1 MYSFATYKNQYKAN
15 LKLAL
20 PVVLTQLGQILTQFA
35 DNLMVGRYGG
45 DDPTPLAA
53 VSFGGAVFFILFI
66 AAIGI
71 ALGMTPLVGELYA
84 QGDREKSAGL
94 LQNGILFY
102 GLLGLAMAVV
112 QYAAIPL
119 LYHLGQPAEVVD
131 MAIPYY
137 KMLVY
142 SMPFIMLFFT
152 FKQFLEGVGN
162 TKVEMVVTIVANL
175 ANIGFNWVFI
185 YGRYGFPEMGAEG
198 AGLGTLMS
206 RIIAPIGMVAYFY
219 SRHKYRA
226 YLDGFSPRNYSW
238 ATVKKLLH
246 MGLPISMQ
254 MFLEASAFVGTG
266 IMMGWFNK
274 ETMSANQIAT
284 TIGNCA
290 FMIVMSIGAATT
302 IRVSH
307 CYGARNIGELSLA
320 AVKFGQNILAEN
332 NNYALV
338 LASTDLDGIPSNVRD
353 QAREKAEALGEKG
366 KYAFTLHKPS
376 LIPFLTYSSK
386 RELREQIYKAY
397 LNRCNNGDEYDNK
410 QLIND
415 FIRLRTEKAHLLGY
429 PSYAAYVVA
438 DEMAGTTDA
447 VYKLLDEIWAPAL
460 ESAKGELAEMEVL
473 FKKDFPEGEF
483 ASWDWWYYAEKVR
496 KQKYELDEEMLRP
509 YFSLE
514 NVQGGIF
521 FLANRLYGIT
531 FRPVIVPLYHPD
543 ATAYE
548 VLDADESHLGV
559 LYFDYFPR
567 DGKSQGAW
575 CGNYVEQTYRD
586 GKRVAP
592 VVSIVCNFTRPTS
605 NSPALLTLDE
615 TETLFHE
622 FGHALHFLF
631 HDVKYRGL
639 TEVEGD
645 FVELP
650 SQLMENWAFE
660 PELLKQYAVNYR
672 SKDAVIPEYLVAKL
686 RRSELFNQGFMTTEL
701 IAAALSDMDI
711 HSTTEYAPFDPMEFE
726 RQALTEKRGL
736 IPQIEPRYRYPY
748 FSHIF
753 DGGYSAGYYFYTWA
767 EVLDKDAFEAF
778 RESGDLFNKKI
789 ADDFRRKILA
799 RGGSEDGMTMYR
811 AFRGKDPDKRAMLRS
826 RGLWN
831 EPEPEPADSLGMPIA
846 GEELK

>member
-1 MYSFATYKNQYKAN
+1 MKRIT
-15 LKLAL
+15 AL
-20 PVVLTQLGQILTQFA
+20 LTLILTMTLVSCKSDKHAGENPFFA
-35 DNLMVGRYGG
+35 EWNTPYGVPPFDRIAPEHFLPALERGMSLHDAEIDAITSDNDAPTFENVILAYDRSGRMLAQTELIFGMLCAAEN
-45 DDPTPLAA
+45 TPEMQALQERVMPLLAA
-53 VSFGGAVFFILFI
+53 HADKILLNEKLFERVKAVYDRRGALELDAEQSRLLEKTYRDFVRAGALLD
-66 AAIGI
+66 AEQKARLKAI
-71 ALGMTPLVGELYA
+71 
-84 QGDREKSAGL
+84 
-94 LQNGILFY
+94 N
-102 GLLGLAMAVV
+102 
-112 QYAAIPL
+112 
-119 LYHLGQPAEVVD
+119 
-131 MAIPYY
+131 
-137 KMLVY
+137 
-142 SMPFIMLFFT
+142 
-152 FKQFLEGVGN
+152 
-162 TKVEMVVTIVANL
+162 
-175 ANIGFNWVFI
+175 
-185 YGRYGFPEMGAEG
+185 
-198 AGLGTLMS
+198 
-206 RIIAPIGMVAYFY
+206 
-219 SRHKYRA
+219 
-226 YLDGFSPRNYSW
+226 
-238 ATVKKLLH
+238 
-246 MGLPISMQ
+246 
-254 MFLEASAFVGTG
+254 
-266 IMMGWFNK
+266 
-274 ETMSANQIAT
+274 
-284 TIGNCA
+284 
-290 FMIVMSIGAATT
+290 
-302 IRVSH
+302 
-307 CYGARNIGELSLA
+307 GELSLA

-332 NNYALV
+332 GNYALV
-338 LASTDLDGIPSNVRD
+338 LESADLDGIPSNVRD
-353 QAREKAEALGEKG
+353 QAREKAEATGKKG
-366 KYAFTLHKPS
+366 KYVFTLHKPS
-376 LIPFLTYSSK
+376 LIPFLTYSQK
-386 RELREQIYKAY
+386 RELREEIYNAY

-429 PSYAAYVVA
+429 PSYADYVVA

-447 VYKLLDEIWAPAL
+447 VYKLLNEIWTPAL
-460 ESAKGELAEMEVL
+460 ERAKGELAEMEEL
-473 FKKDFPEGEF
+473 FKKDYPDGEF

-496 KQKYELDEEMLRP
+496 KQKYQLEEELLRP

-514 NVQGGIF
+514 NVQSGIF

-531 FRPVIVPLYHPD
+531 FRPIVVPLYHPD
-543 ATAYE
+543 AIAYE

-575 CGNYVEQTYRD
+575 CGNYVEQTYED

-605 NSPALLTLDE
+605 NAPALLTLDE

-650 SQLMENWAFE
+650 SQLMENWAFD
-660 PELLKQYAVNYR
+660 PEVLKQYAVHYR
-672 SKDAVIPEYLVAKL
+672 SNEVIPEYLAAKL

-701 IAAALSDMDI
+701 IAASLSDMDI
-711 HSTTEYAPFDPMEFE
+711 HSITEYEPFDPMEFE
-726 RQALTEKRGL
+726 RKALTEKRGL

-767 EVLDKDAFEAF
+767 EVLDKDVFEAF

-811 AFRGKDPDKRAMLRS
+811 DFRGKDPDKRAMLRS

-831 EPEPEPADSLGMPIA
+831 EPEPADSLA
-846 GEELK
+846 GSPEPAEGFRVEAVPEN

>member
-1 MYSFATYKNQYKAN
+1 MKRIT
-15 LKLAL
+15 AL
-20 PVVLTQLGQILTQFA
+20 LTLILTMTLVSCKSDKHAGENPFFA
-35 DNLMVGRYGG
+35 EWNTPYGVPPFDRIAPEHFLPALERGMSLHDAEIDAITSDNDAPTFENVILAYDRSGRMLAQTELIFGMLCAAEN
-45 DDPTPLAA
+45 TPEMQALQERVMPLLAA
-53 VSFGGAVFFILFI
+53 HADKILLNEKLFERVKAVYDRRGALELDAEQNRLLEKTYHDFVRAGALLD
-66 AAIGI
+66 AEQKARLKAI
-71 ALGMTPLVGELYA
+71 
-84 QGDREKSAGL
+84 
-94 LQNGILFY
+94 N
-102 GLLGLAMAVV
+102 
-112 QYAAIPL
+112 
-119 LYHLGQPAEVVD
+119 
-131 MAIPYY
+131 
-137 KMLVY
+137 
-142 SMPFIMLFFT
+142 
-152 FKQFLEGVGN
+152 
-162 TKVEMVVTIVANL
+162 
-175 ANIGFNWVFI
+175 
-185 YGRYGFPEMGAEG
+185 
-198 AGLGTLMS
+198 
-206 RIIAPIGMVAYFY
+206 
-219 SRHKYRA
+219 
-226 YLDGFSPRNYSW
+226 
-238 ATVKKLLH
+238 
-246 MGLPISMQ
+246 
-254 MFLEASAFVGTG
+254 
-266 IMMGWFNK
+266 
-274 ETMSANQIAT
+274 
-284 TIGNCA
+284 
-290 FMIVMSIGAATT
+290 
-302 IRVSH
+302 
-307 CYGARNIGELSLA
+307 GELSLA

-332 NNYALV
+332 GNYALV
-338 LASTDLDGIPSNVRD
+338 LESADLDGIPSNVRD
-353 QAREKAEALGEKG
+353 QAREKAEATGKKG
-366 KYAFTLHKPS
+366 KYVFTLHKPS
-376 LIPFLTYSSK
+376 LIPFLTYSQK
-386 RELREQIYKAY
+386 RELREEIYKAY

-429 PSYAAYVVA
+429 SSYADYVVA

-447 VYKLLDEIWAPAL
+447 VYKLLNEIWTPAL
-460 ESAKGELAEMEVL
+460 ERAKGELAEMEEL
-473 FKKDFPEGEF
+473 FRKDHPDGEF

-496 KQKYELDEEMLRP
+496 KQKYQLEEELLRP

-514 NVQGGIF
+514 NVQSGIF

-531 FRPVIVPLYHPD
+531 FRPIVVPLYHPD
-543 ATAYE
+543 AIAYE

-575 CGNYVEQTYRD
+575 CGNYVEQTYED

-605 NSPALLTLDE
+605 NAPALLTLDE

-650 SQLMENWAFE
+650 SQLMENWAFD
-660 PELLKQYAVNYR
+660 PEVLKQYAVHYR
-672 SKDAVIPEYLVAKL
+672 SNEVIPEYLVAKL

-701 IAAALSDMDI
+701 IAASLSDMDI
-711 HSTTEYAPFDPMEFE
+711 HSITEYEPFDPMEFE
-726 RQALTEKRGL
+726 RKALTEKRGL

-767 EVLDKDAFEAF
+767 EVLDKDVFEAF

-811 AFRGKDPDKRAMLRS
+811 DFRGKDPDKRAMLRS

-831 EPEPEPADSLGMPIA
+831 EPEPVDSLAGSPEPAEGFRVEAVP
-846 GEELK
+846 EN

>member
-1 MYSFATYKNQYKAN
+1 MAFASCKSDKNVGENPFFAEWDTPYGVPPFDRIAPAHFLPALERGMSLHDAEIDAITSN
-15 LKLAL
+15 NDDAMFENVILAYDDS
-20 PVVLTQLGQILTQFA
+20 GQMLAQTALIFGMLCEA
-35 DNLMVGRYGG
+35 EN
-45 DDPTPLAA
+45 TPEMQALQEQVMPLLAA
-53 VSFGGAVFFILFI
+53 HADKIRLNERLFERVKAVYDQRAALDLDAEQSRLLEKTYREFVRAGAL
-66 AAIGI
+66 
-71 ALGMTPLVGELYA
+71 L
-84 QGDREKSAGL
+84 DAGQKARL
-94 LQNGILFY
+94 
-102 GLLGLAMAVV
+102 
-112 QYAAIPL
+112 
-119 LYHLGQPAEVVD
+119 
-131 MAIPYY
+131 
-137 KMLVY
+137 
-142 SMPFIMLFFT
+142 
-152 FKQFLEGVGN
+152 
-162 TKVEMVVTIVANL
+162 
-175 ANIGFNWVFI
+175 
-185 YGRYGFPEMGAEG
+185 
-198 AGLGTLMS
+198 
-206 RIIAPIGMVAYFY
+206 
-219 SRHKYRA
+219 
-226 YLDGFSPRNYSW
+226 
-238 ATVKKLLH
+238 
-246 MGLPISMQ
+246 
-254 MFLEASAFVGTG
+254 
-266 IMMGWFNK
+266 K
-274 ETMSANQIAT
+274 EIN
-284 TIGNCA
+284 
-290 FMIVMSIGAATT
+290 
-302 IRVSH
+302 
-307 CYGARNIGELSLA
+307 GELSLA

-338 LASTDLDGIPSNVRD
+338 LASADLDGIPSNVRD

-376 LIPFLTYSSK
+376 LIPFLTYSQK
-386 RELREQIYKAY
+386 RELREEIYKAY
-397 LNRCNNGDEYDNK
+397 LNRGNNGDKYDNK

-429 PSYAAYVVA
+429 PSYAAYVVT

-447 VYKLLDEIWAPAL
+447 VYKLLDEIWTPAL
-460 ESAKGELAEMEVL
+460 ESAKGELAEMEAL

-496 KQKYELDEEMLRP
+496 KQKYELDEEMLKP

-592 VVSIVCNFTRPTS
+592 VVSIVCNFSRPTS

-711 HSTTEYAPFDPMEFE
+711 HSMTEYAPFDPMEFE

-767 EVLDKDAFEAF
+767 EVLDKDVFEAF
-778 RESGDLFNKKI
+778 RESGDLFNKRI

-831 EPEPEPADSLGMPIA
+831 EPEPADSLA
-846 GEELK
+846 GTPEPAEGFRVKALPEN

>member
-1 MYSFATYKNQYKAN
+1 MKRIT
-15 LKLAL
+15 AL
-20 PVVLTQLGQILTQFA
+20 LTLILTMTLVSCKSDKHAGENPFFA
-35 DNLMVGRYGG
+35 EWNTPYGVPPFDRIAPGHFLPALERGMSLHDAEIDAITSDNDAPTFENVILAYDRSGRMLAQTELIFGMLCAAEN
-45 DDPTPLAA
+45 TPEMQALQERVMPLLAA
-53 VSFGGAVFFILFI
+53 HADKILLNEKLFERVKAVYDRRGALELDAEQNRLLEKTYRDFVRAGALLD
-66 AAIGI
+66 AEQKARLKAI
-71 ALGMTPLVGELYA
+71 
-84 QGDREKSAGL
+84 
-94 LQNGILFY
+94 N
-102 GLLGLAMAVV
+102 
-112 QYAAIPL
+112 
-119 LYHLGQPAEVVD
+119 
-131 MAIPYY
+131 
-137 KMLVY
+137 
-142 SMPFIMLFFT
+142 
-152 FKQFLEGVGN
+152 
-162 TKVEMVVTIVANL
+162 
-175 ANIGFNWVFI
+175 
-185 YGRYGFPEMGAEG
+185 
-198 AGLGTLMS
+198 
-206 RIIAPIGMVAYFY
+206 
-219 SRHKYRA
+219 
-226 YLDGFSPRNYSW
+226 
-238 ATVKKLLH
+238 
-246 MGLPISMQ
+246 
-254 MFLEASAFVGTG
+254 
-266 IMMGWFNK
+266 
-274 ETMSANQIAT
+274 
-284 TIGNCA
+284 
-290 FMIVMSIGAATT
+290 
-302 IRVSH
+302 
-307 CYGARNIGELSLA
+307 GELSLA

-332 NNYALV
+332 GNYALV
-338 LASTDLDGIPSNVRD
+338 LESADLDGIPSNVRD
-353 QAREKAEALGEKG
+353 QAREKAEATGKKG
-366 KYAFTLHKPS
+366 KYVFTLHKPS
-376 LIPFLTYSSK
+376 LIPFLTYSQK
-386 RELREQIYKAY
+386 RELREEIYKAY

-429 PSYAAYVVA
+429 PSYADYVVA

-447 VYKLLDEIWAPAL
+447 VYKLLNEIWTPAL
-460 ESAKGELAEMEVL
+460 ERAKGELAEMEEL
-473 FKKDFPEGEF
+473 FRKDHPDGEF

-496 KQKYELDEEMLRP
+496 KQKYQLEEELLRP

-514 NVQGGIF
+514 NVQSGIF

-531 FRPVIVPLYHPD
+531 FRPIVVPLYHPD
-543 ATAYE
+543 AIAYE

-575 CGNYVEQTYRD
+575 CGNYVEQTYED

-605 NSPALLTLDE
+605 NAPALLTLDE

-650 SQLMENWAFE
+650 SQLMENWAFD
-660 PELLKQYAVNYR
+660 PEVLKQYAVHYR
-672 SKDAVIPEYLVAKL
+672 SNEVIPEYLVAKL

-701 IAAALSDMDI
+701 IAASLSDMDI
-711 HSTTEYAPFDPMEFE
+711 HSITEYEPFDPMEFE
-726 RQALTEKRGL
+726 RKALTEKRGL

-767 EVLDKDAFEAF
+767 EVLDKDVFEAF

-811 AFRGKDPDKRAMLRS
+811 DFRGKDPDKRAMLRS

-831 EPEPEPADSLGMPIA
+831 EPEPVDSLAGLPEPAEGFRVEAVP
-846 GEELK
+846 EN

>member
-1 MYSFATYKNQYKAN
+1 MKRIT
-15 LKLAL
+15 AL
-20 PVVLTQLGQILTQFA
+20 LTLILTMTLVSCKSDKHAGENPFFA
-35 DNLMVGRYGG
+35 EWNTPYGVPPFDRIAPEHFLPALERGMSLHDAEIDAITSDNDVPTFDNVILAYDRSGRMLAQTELIFGMLCAAEN
-45 DDPTPLAA
+45 TPEMQALQERVMPLLAA
-53 VSFGGAVFFILFI
+53 HADKILLNEKLFERVKAVYDRRGALELDAEQNRLLEKTYRDFVCAGALLD
-66 AAIGI
+66 AEQKARLKAI
-71 ALGMTPLVGELYA
+71 
-84 QGDREKSAGL
+84 
-94 LQNGILFY
+94 N
-102 GLLGLAMAVV
+102 
-112 QYAAIPL
+112 
-119 LYHLGQPAEVVD
+119 
-131 MAIPYY
+131 
-137 KMLVY
+137 
-142 SMPFIMLFFT
+142 
-152 FKQFLEGVGN
+152 
-162 TKVEMVVTIVANL
+162 
-175 ANIGFNWVFI
+175 
-185 YGRYGFPEMGAEG
+185 
-198 AGLGTLMS
+198 
-206 RIIAPIGMVAYFY
+206 
-219 SRHKYRA
+219 
-226 YLDGFSPRNYSW
+226 
-238 ATVKKLLH
+238 
-246 MGLPISMQ
+246 
-254 MFLEASAFVGTG
+254 
-266 IMMGWFNK
+266 
-274 ETMSANQIAT
+274 
-284 TIGNCA
+284 
-290 FMIVMSIGAATT
+290 
-302 IRVSH
+302 
-307 CYGARNIGELSLA
+307 GELSLA

-332 NNYALV
+332 GNYALV
-338 LASTDLDGIPSNVRD
+338 LESADLDGIPSNVRD
-353 QAREKAEALGEKG
+353 QAREKAEATGKKG
-366 KYAFTLHKPS
+366 KYVFTLHKPS
-376 LIPFLTYSSK
+376 LIPFLTYSQK
-386 RELREQIYKAY
+386 RELREEIYKAY

-429 PSYAAYVVA
+429 PSYADYVVA

-447 VYKLLDEIWAPAL
+447 VYKLLNEIWTPAL
-460 ESAKGELAEMEVL
+460 ERAKGELAEMEEL
-473 FKKDFPEGEF
+473 FRKDYPDGEF

-496 KQKYELDEEMLRP
+496 KQKYQLEEELLRP

-514 NVQGGIF
+514 NVQSGIF

-531 FRPVIVPLYHPD
+531 FRPIVVPLYHPD
-543 ATAYE
+543 AIAYE

-575 CGNYVEQTYRD
+575 CGNYVEQTYED

-605 NSPALLTLDE
+605 NAPALLTLDE

-650 SQLMENWAFE
+650 SQLMENWAFD
-660 PELLKQYAVNYR
+660 PEVLKQYAVHYR
-672 SKDAVIPEYLVAKL
+672 SNEVIPEYLVAKL

-701 IAAALSDMDI
+701 IAASLSDMDI
-711 HSTTEYAPFDPMEFE
+711 HSITEYEPFDPMEFE
-726 RQALTEKRGL
+726 RKALTEKRGL

-767 EVLDKDAFEAF
+767 EVLDKDVFEAF

-811 AFRGKDPDKRAMLRS
+811 DFRGKDPDKRAMLRS

-831 EPEPEPADSLGMPIA
+831 EPEPVDSLAGSPEPAEGFRVEAVP
-846 GEELK
+846 EN

>member
-1 MYSFATYKNQYKAN
+1 MKRIT
-15 LKLAL
+15 AL
-20 PVVLTQLGQILTQFA
+20 LTLILTMTLVSCKSDKHAGKNPFFA
-35 DNLMVGRYGG
+35 EWNTPYGVPPFDRIAPGHFLPALERGMSLHDAEIDAITSDNDAPTFENVILAYDRSGRMLAQTELIFGMLCAAEN
-45 DDPTPLAA
+45 TPEMQALQERVMPLLAA
-53 VSFGGAVFFILFI
+53 HADKILLNEKLFERVKAVYDRRGALELDAEQNRLLEKTYRDFVRAGALLD
-66 AAIGI
+66 AEQKARLKAI
-71 ALGMTPLVGELYA
+71 
-84 QGDREKSAGL
+84 
-94 LQNGILFY
+94 N
-102 GLLGLAMAVV
+102 
-112 QYAAIPL
+112 
-119 LYHLGQPAEVVD
+119 
-131 MAIPYY
+131 
-137 KMLVY
+137 
-142 SMPFIMLFFT
+142 
-152 FKQFLEGVGN
+152 
-162 TKVEMVVTIVANL
+162 
-175 ANIGFNWVFI
+175 
-185 YGRYGFPEMGAEG
+185 
-198 AGLGTLMS
+198 
-206 RIIAPIGMVAYFY
+206 
-219 SRHKYRA
+219 
-226 YLDGFSPRNYSW
+226 
-238 ATVKKLLH
+238 
-246 MGLPISMQ
+246 
-254 MFLEASAFVGTG
+254 
-266 IMMGWFNK
+266 
-274 ETMSANQIAT
+274 
-284 TIGNCA
+284 
-290 FMIVMSIGAATT
+290 
-302 IRVSH
+302 
-307 CYGARNIGELSLA
+307 GELSLA

-332 NNYALV
+332 GNYALV
-338 LASTDLDGIPSNVRD
+338 LESADLDGIPSNVRD
-353 QAREKAEALGEKG
+353 QAREKAEATGKKG
-366 KYAFTLHKPS
+366 KYVFTLHKPS
-376 LIPFLTYSSK
+376 LIPFLTYSQK
-386 RELREQIYKAY
+386 RELREEIYKAY

-429 PSYAAYVVA
+429 PSYADYVVA

-447 VYKLLDEIWAPAL
+447 VYKLLNEIWTPAL
-460 ESAKGELAEMEVL
+460 ERAKGELAEMEEL
-473 FKKDFPEGEF
+473 FKKDHPDGEF

-496 KQKYELDEEMLRP
+496 KQKYQLEEELLRP

-514 NVQGGIF
+514 NVQSGIF

-531 FRPVIVPLYHPD
+531 FRPIVVPLYHPD
-543 ATAYE
+543 AIAYE

-575 CGNYVEQTYRD
+575 CGNYVEQTYED

-605 NSPALLTLDE
+605 NAPALLTLDE

-650 SQLMENWAFE
+650 SQLMENWAFD
-660 PELLKQYAVNYR
+660 PEVLKQYAVHYR
-672 SKDAVIPEYLVAKL
+672 SNEVIPEYLVAKL

-701 IAAALSDMDI
+701 IAASLSDMDI
-711 HSTTEYAPFDPMEFE
+711 HSITEYEPFDPMEFE
-726 RQALTEKRGL
+726 RKALTEKRGL

-767 EVLDKDAFEAF
+767 EVLDKDVFEAF

-811 AFRGKDPDKRAMLRS
+811 DFRGKDPDKRAMLRS

-831 EPEPEPADSLGMPIA
+831 EPEPADSLA
-846 GEELK
+846 GSPEPAEGFRVEAVPEN

>member
-1 MYSFATYKNQYKAN
+1 MKRIT
-15 LKLAL
+15 AL
-20 PVVLTQLGQILTQFA
+20 LTLILTMTLVSCKSDKHAGENPFFA
-35 DNLMVGRYGG
+35 EWNTPYGVPPFDRIAPEHFLPALERGMSLHDAEIDAITSDNDAPTFENVILAYDRSGRMLAQTELIFGMLCAAEN
-45 DDPTPLAA
+45 TPEMQALQERVMPLLAA
-53 VSFGGAVFFILFI
+53 HADKILLNEKLFERVKAVYDRRGALELDAEQNRLLEKTYRDFVRAGALLD
-66 AAIGI
+66 AEQKARLKAI
-71 ALGMTPLVGELYA
+71 T
-84 QGDREKSAGL
+84 
-94 LQNGILFY
+94 
-102 GLLGLAMAVV
+102 
-112 QYAAIPL
+112 
-119 LYHLGQPAEVVD
+119 
-131 MAIPYY
+131 
-137 KMLVY
+137 
-142 SMPFIMLFFT
+142 
-152 FKQFLEGVGN
+152 
-162 TKVEMVVTIVANL
+162 
-175 ANIGFNWVFI
+175 
-185 YGRYGFPEMGAEG
+185 
-198 AGLGTLMS
+198 
-206 RIIAPIGMVAYFY
+206 
-219 SRHKYRA
+219 
-226 YLDGFSPRNYSW
+226 
-238 ATVKKLLH
+238 
-246 MGLPISMQ
+246 
-254 MFLEASAFVGTG
+254 
-266 IMMGWFNK
+266 
-274 ETMSANQIAT
+274 
-284 TIGNCA
+284 
-290 FMIVMSIGAATT
+290 
-302 IRVSH
+302 
-307 CYGARNIGELSLA
+307 GELSLA

-332 NNYALV
+332 GNYALV
-338 LASTDLDGIPSNVRD
+338 LESADLDGIPSNVRD
-353 QAREKAEALGEKG
+353 QAREKAEATGKKG
-366 KYAFTLHKPS
+366 KYVFTLHKPS
-376 LIPFLTYSSK
+376 LIPFLTYSQK
-386 RELREQIYKAY
+386 RELREEIYKAY

-429 PSYAAYVVA
+429 PSYADYVVA

-447 VYKLLDEIWAPAL
+447 VYKLLNEIWTPAL
-460 ESAKGELAEMEVL
+460 ERAKGELAEMEEL
-473 FKKDFPEGEF
+473 FRKDHPDGEF

-496 KQKYELDEEMLRP
+496 KQKYQLEEELLRP

-514 NVQGGIF
+514 NVQSGIF

-531 FRPVIVPLYHPD
+531 FRPIVVPLYHPD
-543 ATAYE
+543 AIAYE

-575 CGNYVEQTYRD
+575 CGNYVEQTYED

-605 NSPALLTLDE
+605 NAPALLTLDE

-650 SQLMENWAFE
+650 SQLMENWAFD
-660 PELLKQYAVNYR
+660 PEVLKQYAVHYR
-672 SKDAVIPEYLVAKL
+672 SNEVIPEYLVAKL

-701 IAAALSDMDI
+701 IAASLSDMDI
-711 HSTTEYAPFDPMEFE
+711 HSITEYEPFDPMEFE
-726 RQALTEKRGL
+726 RKALTEKRGL

-767 EVLDKDAFEAF
+767 EVLDKDVFEAF

-811 AFRGKDPDKRAMLRS
+811 DFRGKDPDKRAMLRS

-831 EPEPEPADSLGMPIA
+831 EPEPVDSLAGSPEPAEGFRVEAVP
-846 GEELK
+846 EN